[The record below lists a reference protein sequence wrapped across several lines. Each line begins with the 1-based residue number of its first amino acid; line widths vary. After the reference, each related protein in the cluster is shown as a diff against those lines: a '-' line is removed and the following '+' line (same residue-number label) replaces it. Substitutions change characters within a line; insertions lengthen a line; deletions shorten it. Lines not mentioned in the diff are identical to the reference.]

1 MNILALHLQ
10 FHKIKL
16 IFLTQIMEV
25 HMKKVTLFSALLVAV
40 VFTSL
45 FVSAG
50 ATEEK
55 ASRLYGRD
63 YVSMGTLGVLSG
75 VLFEEND
82 EWYLKANNGT
92 YALHIG
98 NHSYREET
106 GIDLKADKNID
117 VTGFIYKNDVSVC
130 TIVIEGKEYR
140 FRDDDGRPK
149 WAGRGR
155 GRNRNNHDNGD
166 KPSWSGRGQGNR
178 RNDNNHKSSI

>member
-1 MNILALHLQ
+1 MNILALHLR
-10 FHKIKL
+10 FYKVNSNLL
-16 IFLTQIMEV
+16 IQITEV
-25 HMKKVTLFSALLVAV
+25 HMKKVTLLSALLVAV
-40 VFTSL
+40 VINSL
-45 FVSAG
+45 IVSAD

-55 ASRLYGRD
+55 TSKLYGRD
-63 YVSMGTLGVLSG
+63 YVSMGTLGALSG

-82 EWYLKANNGT
+82 EWYLKSNNTT

-117 VTGFIYKNDVSVC
+117 VTGFIHKNDVSVC
-130 TIVIEGKEYR
+130 TITMDGNEYR

-155 GRNRNNHDNGD
+155 DRNRNNHDNSD
-166 KPSWSGRGQGNR
+166 KPSWSGQGRGDR
-178 RNDNNHKSSI
+178 RNHHNHSDI